1 VLPNTSTPNHEP
13 RGEPL
18 TRRAVLR
25 LMAAAAAARPA
36 GASSAPAPLERPIPA
51 SGEKIP
57 VVGLGTWRTFDVGG
71 SASERDP
78 LAEVL
83 RSFVA
88 LGGRV
93 VDSSPMYGAA
103 ESVVGDLAAK
113 LAVGDRLFLATKVWT
128 SGRDAGVR
136 QMEQSL
142 RRLRA
147 RTLDL
152 MQIHN
157 LLDWRTHLAT
167 LREWKAAG
175 RVRYVGVTHYTSSAY
190 DELERVLQSETLDF
204 VQVNYSLGEREA
216 ERRILPL
223 ARDRGVAVLANRPF
237 AEGGLFQRVR
247 GQALPAWAAELDCES
262 WAQLFL
268 KWILAHPAVTC
279 VIPATSRPQH
289 LADNMKA
296 GTGPLPDA
304 ATRDRMAG
312 LVGAR

>member
-1 VLPNTSTPNHEP
+1 MDHEP
-13 RGEPL
+13 CGEPL

-25 LMAAAAAARPA
+25 LMAAAAARPA
-36 GASSAPAPLERPIPA
+36 RASGAPAPLERPIPS

-57 VVGLGTWRTFDVGG
+57 VVGLGTWRTFDVGA
-71 SASERDP
+71 SATERAP
-78 LAEVL
+78 LEEVL
-83 RSFVA
+83 RSFVE

-103 ESVVGDLAAK
+103 ESVVGDLAAS
-113 LAVGDRLFLATKVWT
+113 LAIGDRLFLATKVWT

-142 RRLRA
+142 QRLRA
-147 RTLDL
+147 RKLDL

-167 LREWKAAG
+167 LREWKASG
-175 RVRYVGVTHYTSSAY
+175 RVRYVGVTHYTASAY
-190 DELERVLQSETLDF
+190 DELERVLRSETLDF
-204 VQVNYSLGEREA
+204 VQVNYSLGERDA

-247 GQALPAWAAELDCES
+247 GQALPPWAVELDCES

-304 ATRDRMAG
+304 ATRDRMAA

>member
-1 VLPNTSTPNHEP
+1 MDHEP
-13 RGEPL
+13 CGEPL

-25 LMAAAAAARPA
+25 LMAAAAARPA
-36 GASSAPAPLERPIPA
+36 RASGAPAPLERPIPS

-57 VVGLGTWRTFDVGG
+57 VVGLGTWRTFDVGA
-71 SASERDP
+71 SATERAP
-78 LAEVL
+78 LEEVL
-83 RSFVA
+83 RSFVE

-103 ESVVGDLAAK
+103 ESVVGDLAAS
-113 LAVGDRLFLATKVWT
+113 LAIGDRLFLATKVWT

-142 RRLRA
+142 QRLRA
-147 RTLDL
+147 RKLDL

-157 LLDWRTHLAT
+157 LLDWRSHLAT
-167 LREWKAAG
+167 LREWKASG
-175 RVRYVGVTHYTSSAY
+175 RVRYVGVTHYTASAY
-190 DELERVLQSETLDF
+190 DELERVLRSETLDF
-204 VQVNYSLGEREA
+204 VQVNYSLGERDA

-247 GQALPAWAAELDCES
+247 GQALPPWTAELDCES

-304 ATRDRMAG
+304 ATRDRMAA